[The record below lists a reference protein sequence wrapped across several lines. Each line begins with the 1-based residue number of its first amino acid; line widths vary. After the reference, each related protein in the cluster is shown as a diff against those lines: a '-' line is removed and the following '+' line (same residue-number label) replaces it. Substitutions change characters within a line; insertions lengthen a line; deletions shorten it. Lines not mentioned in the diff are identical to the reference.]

1 MAITIKDVAKETN
14 LAISTISKYMNGGPV
29 RQKNKKIIEEAVK
42 KLGYHPNKAA
52 RGLRSSRTYMIGVVL
67 DSLESQYF
75 GKITARVEQ
84 VLKEKGYSIMVC
96 CHRDRNEKAKQCI
109 EFMVSRQVDGILI
122 LSLAGDASYMDAAI
136 NNKIPVIALDRVP
149 EAECDSVGTNAA
161 TGSYQAVEYLV
172 QQNHK
177 KIAVISGTWAGN
189 PGIRTANE
197 RLNGYYRVF
206 EDYCLQVNP
215 DYVMEGDF
223 TFDSGYRCMT
233 KLWELE
239 DHPTAVFVTNYN
251 MTMGA
256 MTAIHNM
263 KIKVPEE
270 LSIVVFD
277 DLEYSSIS
285 RPKLTSVRQPDQEVA
300 EESVKLLMR
309 RIEGDYSD
317 FPKCLK
323 LPTTFH
329 IRNSVKQL

>member
-29 RQKNKKIIEEAVK
+29 RQKNKKVIEEAVR
-42 KLGYHPNKAA
+42 KLGYNPNKAA

-75 GKITARVEQ
+75 GRITARMEQ

-96 CHRDRNEKAKQCI
+96 CHRDSNEKAKKCV

-122 LSLAGDASYMDAAI
+122 LSLAGDAGYMDAAI
-136 NNKIPVIALDRVP
+136 NNKIPIVALDRVP
-149 EAECDSVGTNAA
+149 ETECDSVGTNAA
-161 TGSYQAVEYLV
+161 TGAYQAVEYLV

-177 KIAVISGTWAGN
+177 KIAVISGTWREN
-189 PGIRTANE
+189 PGLRTANE

-206 EDYCLQVNP
+206 EDYCLKVAP
-215 DYVMEGDF
+215 EFIVEGDF
-223 TFDSGYRCMT
+223 SFDSGYKCMT
-233 KLWELE
+233 RLWELE
-239 DHPTAVFVTNYN
+239 EHPTAVFVTNYN

-256 MTAIHNM
+256 MTAIHNL

-285 RPKLTSVRQPDQEVA
+285 RPKLTSVRQPAQEVA
-300 EESVKLLMR
+300 DESVKLLMR
-309 RIEGDYSD
+309 RIEGDYGD

-329 IRNSVKQL
+329 IRNSVREL